1 MTVRLLAIDVDG
13 TLANSKGIVTER
25 TRQVLHEA
33 VARGLY
39 VVISTGRSRSFLQCV
54 SDQVALE
61 QPLICNNGAE
71 IWKNAAELLA
81 RRFMP
86 VETGQ
91 EIIHIF
97 KRYGVEHMWGN
108 DEQGDFSP
116 EMFQQ
121 VLQNPP
127 MKLGAF
133 FEDEHQLAAVRA
145 EINALPDIEITSSDE
160 LNLEVMKYGT
170 SKAHGLVELATE
182 FSISLDDVMCFG
194 DSYNDMEMF
203 EECGTAVAMGNAND
217 ELKAMATYITATNDE
232 DGVAQAIEQYVFAV
246 QEPIA

>member
-33 VARGLY
+33 VARGIY

-71 IWKNAAELLA
+71 IWKNATELLT

-91 EIIHIF
+91 EIIDIF
-97 KRYGVEHMWGN
+97 KRYDVAHMWGN
-108 DEQGDFSP
+108 CIEGDFSP
-116 EMFQQ
+116 EMFHKP
-121 VLQNPP
+121 LKNPP

-133 FEDEHQLAAVRA
+133 FGDEHQLAAVRT
-145 EINALPDIEITSSDE
+145 EINALPDVEITSSDD

-170 SKAHGLVELATE
+170 SKAYGLAELAAE
-182 FSISLDDVMCFG
+182 FSISLEDVMCFG

-203 EECGTAVAMGNAND
+203 EECGIAVAMGNATD
-217 ELKAMATYITATNDE
+217 ELKAIATYITATNDE

-246 QEPIA
+246 QQPIA

>member
-71 IWKNAAELLA
+71 IWKNGQELLA
-81 RRFMP
+81 QRFMP
-86 VETGQ
+86 LATAQ
-91 EIIHIF
+91 DILHIF
-97 KRYGVEHMWGN
+97 QKHRIQHMWGN
-108 DEQGDFSP
+108 CIEGDFSP
-116 EMFQQ
+116 EMFHTT
-121 VLQNPP
+121 LKNPP
-127 MKLGAF
+127 MKLGAYF
-133 FEDEHQLAAVRA
+133 DNRAQLAAVKT
-145 EINALPDIEITSSDE
+145 EINALPDIEITSSDD
-160 LNLEVMKYGT
+160 LNIEVMKYST
-170 SKAHGLVELATE
+170 SKAHGLAQLVAELN
-182 FSISLDDVMCFG
+182 ISLDDVMCFG

-203 EECGTAVAMGNAND
+203 EASGQAVAMGNATD
-217 ELKAMATYITATNDE
+217 DLKAKATYITATNDE

-246 QEPIA
+246 QEPIV